1 MYVHEHTLIQY
12 THINVLQDTLYSSI
26 FLFMEILDLSNK
38 LYLNIH
44 KTQTYKIYNKIKNM

>member
-1 MYVHEHTLIQY
+1 MHEHTLIQY

-26 FLFMEILDLSNK
+26 FLFMEILGLSNK
-38 LYLNIH
+38 FYLNIH